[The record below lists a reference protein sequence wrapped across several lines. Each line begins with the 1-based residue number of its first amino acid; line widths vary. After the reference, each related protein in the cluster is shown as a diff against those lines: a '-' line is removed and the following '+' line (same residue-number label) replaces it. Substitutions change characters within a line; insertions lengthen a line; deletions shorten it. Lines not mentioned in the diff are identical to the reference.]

1 MKFKHI
7 TAVALSGALLA
18 GFSGGAGAQTANAKS
33 KDTIKVSQIK
43 TSPKQAVKKAK
54 SVYGGQ
60 KVKEIAFEKSHG
72 KWAYK
77 VSQHKPGKES
87 EVIVANKTNKVLSKE
102 TEKED
107 HMDKSKSFNYKDAIN
122 YKKALKKG
130 QSKFKGDIGEWSLSK
145 KHGKKLVYDMDLK
158 KGKTK
163 HEVSV
168 DAKSGKVLSNEK
180 DD

>member
-1 MKFKHI
+1 MKFKRL
-7 TAVALSGALLA
+7 TAIALSGALLA

-77 VSQHKPGKES
+77 IAQQKKGKES
-87 EVIVANKTNKVLSKE
+87 EVIVANKSNKVLSKE

-107 HMDKSKSFNYKDAIN
+107 HIDKSENFKYSDAIS

-130 QSKFKGDIGEWSLSK
+130 QNKFNGDVSEWSLSK
-145 KHGKKLVYDMDLK
+145 DKGKLVYDMDLQ
-158 KGKTK
+158 KGKTT
-163 HEVSV
+163 HEISIN
-168 DAKSGKVLSNEK
+168 AKNGKVLSNEK